1 MDHGTG
7 NITTVTSRGV
17 QSKHDNSHSSLNIQH
32 EEADTLLIYFARE
45 AHISGYSVV
54 IYTQDTDVLVLALH
68 NLPAIGEK
76 ASIIMGRGDSRRII
90 HLLPLY
96 RSPRENRVESLLWF
110 HSLSGCDITG
120 RIFGKSKT
128 TWWNTFKRCSD
139 SILTALGDLGR
150 NAEPSIAVLDLC
162 EEFVCEVLRPKNCD
176 ITKASHLRWLHF
188 CGLGKDQGLD
198 KLPPTQ
204 GALHEHIRRTH

>member
-1 MDHGTG
+1 
-7 NITTVTSRGV
+7 
-17 QSKHDNSHSSLNIQH
+17 
-32 EEADTLLIYFARE
+32 
-45 AHISGYSVV
+45 
-54 IYTQDTDVLVLALH
+54 
-68 NLPAIGEK
+68 
-76 ASIIMGRGDSRRII
+76 MGRGDSRRII

-96 RSPRENRVESLLWF
+96 RSLGENRVEALQGF

-150 NAEPSIAVLDLC
+150 NAEPSVEVLDLC
-162 EEFVCEVLRPKNCD
+162 EEFVCEALRPKNCD
-176 ITKASHLRWLHF
+176 ITRASHLRWLHF

-204 GALHEHIRRTH
+204 GALHEHIRRAHYQCSI